1 MMAAASPADLAPL
14 PVTVLFLAIVAGMG
28 ALVVAGVWRAGLSGA
43 GRPDGARPALATGGA
58 VAAWLAFTLA
68 LAAAGFFADFR
79 ALPPRFLVL
88 LAPALVTLVW
98 LARARSVGRWLAAVP
113 PAWLVW
119 PQSFRILV
127 EIVLWR
133 LIVAGAAP
141 EIMTFT
147 GRNFD
152 IVVGLTAPL
161 VAYGCFVARW
171 WAPRVAIWWNV
182 AGLLILANT
191 VLHAQLA
198 APTRFQVYLTQPPNT
213 FIASAPYIWLPA
225 FLVPLGWGL
234 HVLSIRRLRMGPIS
248 ASSAGPTRGGGRGAA
263 R

>member
-1 MMAAASPADLAPL
+1 MTGGGPADLAPF
-14 PVTVLFLAIVAGMG
+14 PVTVLFLAIVAGMW
-28 ALVVAGVWRAGLSGA
+28 ALVVAGVARAA
-43 GRPDGARPALATGGA
+43 RFPRPDGTMRPAIVTGVVLAG
-58 VAAWLAFTLA
+58 WLALTLA

-79 ALPPRFLVL
+79 ALPPRFLVV
-88 LAPALVTLVW
+88 LAPALAALVW
-98 LARARSVGRWLAAVP
+98 LGRARSVGRLLATVP

-119 PQSFRILV
+119 PQTFRILV

-152 IVVGLTAPL
+152 VLVGLTAPV

-171 WAPRVAIWWNV
+171 WGPRVAIWWNV
-182 AGLLILANT
+182 AGLLILVNT
-191 VLHAQLA
+191 VVHAQLA
-198 APTRFQVYLTQPPNT
+198 APTRFQVYVTEPPNT
-213 FIASAPYIWLPA
+213 FLASVPYIWLAA
-225 FLVPLGWGL
+225 FLVPLAWGL
-234 HVLSIRRLRMGPIS
+234 HVLSIRRLVG
-248 ASSAGPTRGGGRGAA
+248 ASPGVPTRGTGRGAA